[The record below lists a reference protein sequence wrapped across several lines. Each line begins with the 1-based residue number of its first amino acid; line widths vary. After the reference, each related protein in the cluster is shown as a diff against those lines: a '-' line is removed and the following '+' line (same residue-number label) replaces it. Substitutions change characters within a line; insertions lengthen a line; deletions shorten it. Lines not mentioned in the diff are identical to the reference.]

1 MVNYLLD
8 TTIIIDYLRG
18 KQKIVKLLKKIFSE
32 GSLLSCCSIN
42 IIEVYAGMKE
52 KEEEITKEFLNNL
65 EYYYLTKDI
74 AEKTGRYKGNYQKKG
89 VTLSL
94 PDAAI
99 VTIAIHN
106 NLTLLT
112 DNVKQYP
119 MPELK
124 LRLPEALS
132 KFDG

>member
-18 KQKIVKLLKKIFSE
+18 KQKIVKLLKKLFSE

-52 KEEEITKEFLNNL
+52 KEEEITREFLNSL

-74 AEKTGRYKGNYQKKG
+74 AEKAGRYKGNYQKKG
-89 VTLSL
+89 VTLYL
-94 PDAAI
+94 PDVAI
-99 VTIAIHN
+99 ATIAIRN

-112 DNVKQYP
+112 DNIKHYP

-124 LRLPEALS
+124 LRLPEALL
-132 KFDG
+132 KFDS